1 MAGMRNLRF
10 ALLVAPIALA
20 ACRDHAAPTQ
30 AQPVLERRQ
39 GKVFVP
45 EASPLR
51 AKLVVGATKTE
62 TVQRQLVTPAA
73 VEADPAR
80 LAKIAPPLPGRVVKL
95 LVKFGDDVKASQ
107 PLFAMSSPELVAAQS
122 EYLKAQSAFAQ
133 AERTVARQKD
143 LLEHG
148 IGAQRELEQAQTE
161 RDTAKSEL
169 ARAGIRLKLLGIEP
183 GNLGGTLTVNS
194 PIGGR
199 VVELGTS
206 NGQYI
211 NDPATIV
218 MVVADLSTVWVTA
231 NVQERDLRRVHV
243 GDDATASFAAYPGET
258 FDGKVLFVG
267 DLLDPETRT
276 IKVRVAYD
284 NAKGMFKPGMF
295 ATATFRSK
303 AAPELV
309 VPTASVVLSGE
320 QSGVYVEVAPWTFER
335 RTVEVGEQIG
345 DKIVVTRGINAGD
358 RIVTANAV
366 LLP

>member
-1 MAGMRNLRF
+1 MRRLLGF
-10 ALLVAPIALA
+10 ALLAAPIALA
-20 ACRDHAAPTQ
+20 ACREHAAAPPPP
-30 AQPVLERRQ
+30 PVLERRLGGQ
-39 GKVFVP
+39 VFVP
-45 EASPLR
+45 ETSPLR
-51 AKLVVGATKTE
+51 GKLVVGPAKTE
-62 TVQRQLVTPAA
+62 SVQRHLVTPAS

-80 LAKIAPPLPGRVVKL
+80 LAKIAPPLAGRVVKL
-95 LVKFGDDVKASQ
+95 LVKFGDEVKQGQ
-107 PLFAMSSPELVAAQS
+107 PLFAMSSSELVAAQS

-133 AERTVARQKD
+133 SERTVARQKD
-143 LLEHG
+143 LLQHG
-148 IGAQRELEQAQTE
+148 IGSQRELEQAQTE

-169 ARAGIRLKLLGIEP
+169 ARAGIRLRLLGIEP
-183 GNLGGTLTVNS
+183 GNLGGTLTVPS

-199 VVELGTS
+199 VVELQTS
-206 NGQYI
+206 NGQYL
-211 NDPATIV
+211 NDPALIV
-218 MVVADLSTVWVTA
+218 MIVADLSTVWVTA

-243 GDDATASFAAYPGET
+243 GDDATASFAAYPGEL
-258 FDGKVLFVG
+258 FEGKVLFVG

-284 NAKGMFKPGMF
+284 NTKSMFKPGMF

-303 AAPELV
+303 AAMELV

-335 RTVEVGEQIG
+335 KTVEVGEQMG
-345 DKIVVTRGINAGD
+345 DKIVVTRGLAAGD